1 MIIFCF
7 ILATMNTSL
16 FIAKRLYNTKENN
29 NNYTRP
35 IIRIAILAIA
45 LSVAVML
52 LSVIVLSG
60 FKNNISE
67 KVIGFGSH
75 IKISKFNNNQSY
87 ENDPLDFDL
96 NMYSEIQSSG
106 FVKNIQVFST
116 KAGIIKNNNEIL
128 GVVLKG
134 VGNDFNWSFF
144 NENLISGE
152 IFPINDSLGKI
163 TNNILISESISRKI
177 GLKSGDNLIMYFIQQ
192 PSRVRKFLISG
203 IYKTGL
209 SDFDDIIIIGDIKHI
224 QNLNDWNNN
233 KIGGY
238 EIVINDFDKLE
249 ENTKTIDDLISYDLN
264 AQSIKEINPQ
274 IFDWLAL
281 QDFNVFIIII
291 LMLIVGS
298 VNMITSLLIIIL
310 EKSKFIGILKAI
322 GASNWSI
329 RKVFLYNSIYL
340 ILNGL
345 FWGNS
350 FALGFA
356 FLQQS
361 FNIISLDETIYFMNS
376 VPINI
381 DLSLILMINIGT
393 VIICYLTLIIPSII
407 ITKISPVKSIRFE

>member
-177 GLKSGDNLIMYFIQQ
+177 GLKSGDNLIMYFIQE

-209 SDFDDIIIIGDIKHI
+209 SEFDDIIIIGDIKHI

-249 ENTKTIDDLISYDLN
+249 ENTKIIDDLISYDLN

-281 QDFNVFIIII
+281 QDFNVLIIII

-376 VPINI
+376 VPISI
-381 DLSLILMINIGT
+381 DLSSILMINIGT

>member
-52 LSVIVLSG
+52 LSVIILSG
-60 FKNNISE
+60 FKNKISE

-96 NMYSEIQSSG
+96 NMYSEIQSSS

-134 VGNDFNWSFF
+134 VGNDFNWGFF

-249 ENTKTIDDLISYDLN
+249 ENTKIIDDLISYDLN

>member
-144 NENLISGE
+144 KENLISGE

-177 GLKSGDNLIMYFIQQ
+177 GLKSGDNLIMYFIQE

-209 SDFDDIIIIGDIKHI
+209 SEFDDIIIIGDIKHI

-249 ENTKTIDDLISYDLN
+249 ENTKIIDDLISYDLN

-281 QDFNVFIIII
+281 QDFNVLIIII

-376 VPINI
+376 VPISI
-381 DLSLILMINIGT
+381 DLSSILMINIGT

>member
-144 NENLISGE
+144 SENLISGE
-152 IFPINDSLGKI
+152 IFPINDSLGEI

-177 GLKSGDNLIMYFIQQ
+177 GLKSGDNLIMYFIQE

-249 ENTKTIDDLISYDLN
+249 ENTKIIDDLISYDLN

-281 QDFNVFIIII
+281 QDFNVLIIII

-376 VPINI
+376 VPISI
-381 DLSLILMINIGT
+381 DLFSILMINIGT

>member
-1 MIIFCF
+1 
-7 ILATMNTSL
+7 MNTSL

-96 NMYSEIQSSG
+96 NMYSKIQSSG

-163 TNNILISESISRKI
+163 TNNILISESISKKI
-177 GLKSGDNLIMYFIQQ
+177 GLKSGDNLIMYFIQE

-209 SDFDDIIIIGDIKHI
+209 SEFDDIIIIGDIKHI

-249 ENTKTIDDLISYDLN
+249 ENTKIIDDLISYDLN

-281 QDFNVFIIII
+281 QDFNVLIIII

-350 FALGFA
+350 FALSFA

-376 VPINI
+376 VPISI
-381 DLSLILMINIGT
+381 DLSSILMINIGT

>member
-52 LSVIVLSG
+52 LSVMILSG
-60 FKNNISE
+60 FKNEISK

-75 IKISKFNNNQSY
+75 IKVSKFNNNQSY
-87 ENDPLDFDL
+87 ENDPINFDFK
-96 NMYSEIQSSG
+96 MYSHIQNSS

-116 KAGIIKNNNEIL
+116 KAGIIKKNNEIL

-134 VGNDFNWSFF
+134 VSDDFNWQFF

-152 IFPINDSLGKI
+152 VLSINDSSGAI
-163 TNNILISESISRKI
+163 TNNILISKSISNKMNV
-177 GLKSGDNLIMYFIQQ
+177 KVGDDLIMYFIQQ
-192 PSRVRKFLISG
+192 PSRVRKFLVSG
-203 IYKTGL
+203 VYKTGL
-209 SDFDDIIIIGDIKHI
+209 SDFDDIMVIGDIKNI
-224 QNLNDWNNN
+224 QNLNNSNYN
-233 KIGGY
+233 QIGGY
-238 EIVINDFDKLE
+238 EIAINNFDKLE
-249 ENTKTIDDLISYDLN
+249 EKTKIIDDLINYDLK
-264 AQSIKEINPQ
+264 AQSVKETNPQ

-281 QDFNVFIIII
+281 QDFNVIIIII

-310 EKSKFIGILKAI
+310 EKSKFIGVLKAI
-322 GASNWSI
+322 GASNWNI

-345 FWGNS
+345 FWGNT

-356 FLQQS
+356 FSQKY
-361 FNIISLDETIYFMNS
+361 FNIISLDEAIYFMS
-376 VPINI
+376 FIPINI
-381 DLSLILMINIGT
+381 NLSLILMINIGT
-393 VIICYLTLIIPSII
+393 VIICYLILIIPSII

>member
-1 MIIFCF
+1 
-7 ILATMNTSL
+7 MNTSL

-96 NMYSEIQSSG
+96 NMYSEIQSSS

-134 VGNDFNWSFF
+134 VGNDFNWGFF

-152 IFPINDSLGKI
+152 IFPINDSLGEI
-163 TNNILISESISRKI
+163 TNDILISESISRKI

-249 ENTKTIDDLISYDLN
+249 ENTKIIDDLISYDLN

-376 VPINI
+376 VPISI
-381 DLSLILMINIGT
+381 DLSSILMINIGT

>member
-7 ILATMNTSL
+7 ILATMNTSF
-16 FIAKRLYNTKENN
+16 FIAKRLYSTKENN

-35 IIRIAILAIA
+35 IISIAILAIA
-45 LSVAVML
+45 LSVSIML

-60 FKNNISE
+60 FKNEISD

-87 ENDPLDFDL
+87 ENDPINFDSE
-96 NMYSEIQSSG
+96 MYSSIQSND

-116 KAGIIKNNNEIL
+116 KAGIVKNDNEIL

-134 VGNDFNWSFF
+134 VSDDFNWDFF
-144 NENLISGE
+144 DKNLISGKV
-152 IFPINDSLGKI
+152 FSVNDSLGEI
-163 TNNILISESISRKI
+163 SDNILVSESISKKI
-177 GLKSGDNLIMYFIQQ
+177 GLKTGDNLIMYFIQQ
-192 PSRVRKFLISG
+192 PSRVRKFIISG
-203 IYKTGL
+203 VYKTGL
-209 SDFDDIIIIGDIKHI
+209 SDFDDIMIIGDIKHI
-224 QNLNDWNNN
+224 QSLNNWNNQQL
-233 KIGGY
+233 GGY
-238 EIVINDFDKLE
+238 EISINNFDRVNEYTKVIDE
-249 ENTKTIDDLISYDLN
+249 AIDYDLK
-264 AQSIKEINPQ
+264 AQSIKETNPQ

-281 QDFNVFIIII
+281 QDFNVVIIII

-322 GASNWSI
+322 GASNWDI
-329 RKVFLYNSIYL
+329 RQIFLYNSMYL

-350 FALGFA
+350 FALSFA
-356 FLQQS
+356 FIQKN
-361 FNIISLDETIYFMNS
+361 FNIISLDESIYFMNS
-376 VPINI
+376 VPINL
-381 DLSLILMINIGT
+381 DVLSILLINIGT
-393 VIICYLTLIIPSII
+393 IVICYLILIVPSII

>member
-144 NENLISGE
+144 SENLISGE
-152 IFPINDSLGKI
+152 IFPINDSLGEI

-177 GLKSGDNLIMYFIQQ
+177 GLKSGDNIIMYFIQE

-249 ENTKTIDDLISYDLN
+249 ENTKIIDDLISYDLN

-281 QDFNVFIIII
+281 QDFNVLIIII

-376 VPINI
+376 VPISI
-381 DLSLILMINIGT
+381 DLFSILMINFWT

>member
-35 IIRIAILAIA
+35 IIRIAILAIT

-96 NMYSEIQSSG
+96 NIYSEIQSSG

-144 NENLISGE
+144 KENLISGE
-152 IFPINDSLGKI
+152 IFPIYDSLGEI

-177 GLKSGDNLIMYFIQQ
+177 GLKSGDNLIMYFIQE

-209 SDFDDIIIIGDIKHI
+209 SEFDDIIIIGDIKHI

-249 ENTKTIDDLISYDLN
+249 ENTKIIDDLISYDLN

-356 FLQQS
+356 FLQKS

-376 VPINI
+376 VPISI
-381 DLSLILMINIGT
+381 DLSSILMINIGT

>member
-134 VGNDFNWSFF
+134 VGNDFNWGFF

-177 GLKSGDNLIMYFIQQ
+177 GLKSGDNLIMYFIQE

-209 SDFDDIIIIGDIKHI
+209 SEFDDIIIIGDIKHI

-249 ENTKTIDDLISYDLN
+249 ENTKIIDDLISYDLN

-281 QDFNVFIIII
+281 QDFNVLIIII

-376 VPINI
+376 VPISI
-381 DLSLILMINIGT
+381 DLSSILMINIGT